1 MMARVIDW
9 ILVLIIGGLF
19 IVAGLLK
26 AWDPGSLG
34 EELIAFQLLPDGLEL
49 PVALYL
55 PYLEIIAGIA
65 VIAGPWRAGARLV
78 LAGLTVVFITVLAIT
93 WGRGLDVSCGCFG
106 SFSAETANYGLLI
119 LRNTCILLGLVWL
132 HYRDS
137 SRPPPS

>member
-1 MMARVIDW
+1 MARVIDW

-65 VIAGPWRAGARLV
+65 VIAGPWRAGARLI
-78 LAGLTVVFITVLAIT
+78 LAGLTVVFIT
-93 WGRGLDVSCGCFG
+93 
-106 SFSAETANYGLLI
+106 
-119 LRNTCILLGLVWL
+119 
-132 HYRDS
+132 
-137 SRPPPS
+137 